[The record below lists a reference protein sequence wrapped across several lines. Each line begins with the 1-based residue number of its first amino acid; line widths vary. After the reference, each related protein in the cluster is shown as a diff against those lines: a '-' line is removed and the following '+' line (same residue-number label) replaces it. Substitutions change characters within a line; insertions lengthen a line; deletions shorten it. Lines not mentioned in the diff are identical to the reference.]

1 MPGLAVVEHGSA
13 RRQVMKL
20 SQSDRI
26 IIVVVLVF
34 LLFGG
39 VSFKAEN
46 LKLDKFEAGHIEQQM
61 KGV

>member
-1 MPGLAVVEHGSA
+1 
-13 RRQVMKL
+13 MKL